1 MSMSIFEIS
10 IVNKWVEDIF
20 NLHDMLVEFH
30 TKFLKYLKDMFEKK
44 GK

>member
-30 TKFLKYLKDMFEKK
+30 KKLLKYLKDMFEKK